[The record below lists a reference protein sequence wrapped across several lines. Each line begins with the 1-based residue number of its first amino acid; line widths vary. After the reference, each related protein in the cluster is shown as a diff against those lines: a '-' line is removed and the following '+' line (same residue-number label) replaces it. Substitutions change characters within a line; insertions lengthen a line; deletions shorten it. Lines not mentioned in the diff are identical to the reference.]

1 MELKKKIQQPIKG
14 PKDAY
19 TQTRYK
25 LDTNQPPSPKITSIN
40 SLPEFLSFINYD
52 FESLS
57 NDVWKLKLKD
67 YTKEI
72 LTVNIKQVYTDIK
85 SLPGFQSI
93 KDENI
98 KWDLDHQIPEST
110 KTESMKIERGV
121 EDNDIRDDPNFFYKD
136 NELKDTPLDNVNSSQ
151 DKKFNFDAIENM
163 SDLMMDD
170 LEGKFRVL
178 ISRYRR
184 FWWSSWSTK

>member
-1 MELKKKIQQPIKG
+1 
-14 PKDAY
+14 
-19 TQTRYK
+19 
-25 LDTNQPPSPKITSIN
+25 
-40 SLPEFLSFINYD
+40 
-52 FESLS
+52 
-57 NDVWKLKLKD
+57 
-67 YTKEI
+67 
-72 LTVNIKQVYTDIK
+72 
-85 SLPGFQSI
+85 
-93 KDENI
+93 
-98 KWDLDHQIPEST
+98 
-110 KTESMKIERGV
+110 MKIERGV

-184 FWWSSWSTK
+184 F